1 MTGAGSRGRT
11 DDLLINP
18 PEDKWDDHF
27 EQNGVVI
34 EGHTAIRTGD
44 DRFVEGERRFWLRR
58 A

>member
-44 DRFVEGERRFWLRR
+44 DRFVEGERRR
-58 A
+58 